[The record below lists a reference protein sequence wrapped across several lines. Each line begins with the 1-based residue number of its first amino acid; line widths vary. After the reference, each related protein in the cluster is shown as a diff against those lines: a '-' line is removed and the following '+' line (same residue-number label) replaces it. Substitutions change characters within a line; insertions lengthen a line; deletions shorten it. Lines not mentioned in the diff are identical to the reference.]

1 MMKAI
6 DNTPPSRRRP
16 HRLGASDR
24 QQDLSQDRPVVL
36 LVDDIADNLLAL
48 GAMLRGDD
56 FEIVTALSGRE
67 ALNIL
72 LVRNIA
78 LAIIDVH
85 MPEMDGF
92 ELATLMR
99 GVERTRYVPIVFV
112 TAGLRDA
119 SCMFKGYEVGAVDYL
134 WKPIDEQVL
143 RSKVD
148 VFVTL
153 ERQRQQLLQ
162 AERMRE
168 MFVGVL
174 GHDLRNPLQSMLASA
189 ERAAL
194 RTQDEVSRRL
204 LDVIALSGGRM
215 NRMIEQMLDLTR
227 IRLGDGISIR
237 PTPTD
242 LRRIIEQI
250 LDEFPK
256 HADRLIV
263 RCVGETRGTWDVDRL
278 FQLVSNLVGNA
289 VEHSPP
295 DSLVEVKI
303 DGSVEDRIRF
313 EICNGGPGLAGELQ
327 GVLFEPF
334 HSGDRTRGLG
344 LGLFICKQIVLAHGG
359 AIDFESSDE
368 TGTRFCV
375 TLPRLGSG
383 GLLSAPGAMVDVS
396 PRAAVAGAM
405 TRRMTARDEPR
416 RLEAAADGVDDGASP
431 MGTILL
437 VDDDR
442 GVRDSL
448 ALAFTIE
455 GYRVVAVA
463 DGDEAAH
470 CVSGARLRPD
480 IVVVDYHLPKG
491 MTGVQTV
498 RRLREMFNAD
508 VPAVILTGDPSEPA
522 ARPAPLERSVRL
534 SKPADLAQLMQI
546 MRDLLTQSLG

>member
-6 DNTPPSRRRP
+6 DNTPPGRRR
-16 HRLGASDR
+16 HHQLGVADR
-24 QQDLSQDRPVVL
+24 SQNVAQDRPVVL
-36 LVDDIADNLLAL
+36 LVDDVADNLLAL
-48 GAMLRGDD
+48 EAILRGED
-56 FEIVTALSGRE
+56 FEIVSALSGRE
-67 ALNIL
+67 ALDIL
-72 LVRNIA
+72 LARNIA

-112 TAGLRDA
+112 TAGLRDS

-134 WKPIDEQVL
+134 WKPIDEQIL

-194 RTQDEVSRRL
+194 RTEDEVSRRL
-204 LDVIALSGGRM
+204 LEVVAMSGGRM

-227 IRLGDGISIR
+227 IRLGGGISVR
-237 PTPTD
+237 PGPTD
-242 LRRIIEQI
+242 LRRVVEQI
-250 LDEFPK
+250 LDEFPR
-256 HADRLIV
+256 HANRLVI
-263 RCVGETRGTWDVDRL
+263 RYVGETRGSWDVDRL

-289 VEHSPP
+289 IEHSPP
-295 DSLVEVKI
+295 DSLVEVRI
-303 DGSVEDRIRF
+303 DGSVDDRIMLDIR
-313 EICNGGPGLAGELQ
+313 NGGPGLAAELQ
-327 GVLFEPF
+327 NVLFEPF

-359 AIDFESSDE
+359 AIDCESSDE

-375 TLPRLGSG
+375 TLPRRGSA
-383 GLLSAPGAMVDVS
+383 GLLVAPGARIDEP
-396 PRAAVAGAM
+396 PRATIIGA
-405 TRRMTARDEPR
+405 ACDEPR
-416 RLEAAADGVDDGASP
+416 RRDVAADGVDDGASHI
-431 MGTILL
+431 GTILL

-448 ALAFTIE
+448 TLAFTIE

-463 DGDEAAH
+463 DGDEAAR
-470 CVSGARLRPD
+470 CVSEARLRPD

-491 MTGVQTV
+491 VTGVQTV
-498 RRLREMFNAD
+498 RRLREMVNAD
-508 VPAVILTGDPSEPA
+508 VPAVILTGDPSRPA
-522 ARPAPLERSVRL
+522 GRPAPLERSVRL
-534 SKPADLAQLMQI
+534 SKPADFARLMQTL
-546 MRDLLTQSLG
+546 RELLTQSWG

>member
-6 DNTPPSRRRP
+6 DDTPPRRRRY
-16 HRLGASDR
+16 HQLGAADR
-24 QQDLSQDRPVVL
+24 DQNVAQDRPIVL

-48 GAMLRGDD
+48 EAILRGDD

-67 ALNIL
+67 ALDIL

-112 TAGLRDA
+112 TAGLRDS

-134 WKPIDEQVL
+134 WKPIDEQIL

-174 GHDLRNPLQSMLASA
+174 GHDLRNPLQGMLASA

-204 LDVIALSGGRM
+204 LDVVAMSGGRM

-227 IRLGDGISIR
+227 IRLGGGISIR
-237 PTPTD
+237 PAPTD
-242 LRRIIEQI
+242 LRGVVEQI
-250 LDEFPK
+250 LDEFPR
-256 HADRLIV
+256 HADRLII
-263 RCVGETRGTWDVDRL
+263 RYVGETRGSWDVDRL

-289 VEHSPP
+289 IEHSPP
-295 DSLVEVKI
+295 DSLVEVRI
-303 DGSVEDRIRF
+303 DGSVDDRIALDIR
-313 EICNGGPGLAGELQ
+313 NGGPGLAAELQ
-327 GVLFEPF
+327 NVLFEPF

-359 AIDFESSDE
+359 AIDCESSDA
-368 TGTRFCV
+368 TGTRFYV
-375 TLPRLGSG
+375 TLPRLGSA
-383 GLLSAPGAMVDVS
+383 GLLVAPGAQIDEP
-396 PRAAVAGAM
+396 PRATIIGA
-405 TRRMTARDEPR
+405 AHDEPR
-416 RLEAAADGVDDGASP
+416 RRDVAVDGVDDGASHI
-431 MGTILL
+431 GTILL

-448 ALAFTIE
+448 TLAFTIE
-455 GYRVVAVA
+455 GYRVVSVA
-463 DGDEAAH
+463 DGDEAAR
-470 CVSGARLRPD
+470 CVSEGRLRPD
-480 IVVVDYHLPKG
+480 IVVVDFHLPKG
-491 MTGVQTV
+491 VTGVQTV
-498 RRLREMFNAD
+498 RRLREMVNAD
-508 VPAVILTGDPSEPA
+508 VPAVILTGDPTRPA

-534 SKPADLAQLMQI
+534 SKPADFARLMQT
-546 MRDLLTQSLG
+546 MRDLLTRSWG

>member
-6 DNTPPSRRRP
+6 DNTPPGRRR
-16 HRLGASDR
+16 HHQLGAGDR
-24 QQDLSQDRPVVL
+24 SQNLAQDRPVVL

-48 GAMLRGDD
+48 EAILRGED
-56 FEIVTALSGRE
+56 FEIVSALSGRE
-67 ALNIL
+67 ALDIL

-112 TAGLRDA
+112 TAGLRDS

-134 WKPIDEQVL
+134 WKPIDEQIL

-153 ERQRQQLLQ
+153 ERQRQQLLH

-204 LDVIALSGGRM
+204 LEVVAMSGGRM

-227 IRLGDGISIR
+227 IRLGGGISVR
-237 PTPTD
+237 PAPTD
-242 LRRIIEQI
+242 LRRVVEQT
-250 LDEFPK
+250 LDEFPR
-256 HADRLIV
+256 HANRLII
-263 RCVGETRGTWDVDRL
+263 RYVGETRGSWDVDRL

-289 VEHSPP
+289 IEHSPP
-295 DSLVEVKI
+295 DSLVEVRI
-303 DGSVEDRIRF
+303 DGSVDDRIAFDIR
-313 EICNGGPGLAGELQ
+313 NGGPGLAAELRN
-327 GVLFEPF
+327 VLFEPF

-359 AIDFESSDE
+359 AIDCESSDE

-375 TLPRLGSG
+375 TLPRLGAA
-383 GLLSAPGAMVDVS
+383 GLLVAPGGPVDEP
-396 PRAAVAGAM
+396 PRPTSLGV
-405 TRRMTARDEPR
+405 ARDEPR
-416 RLEAAADGVDDGASP
+416 RLEVAADGVDDGASHI
-431 MGTILL
+431 GTILL
-437 VDDDR
+437 VDDDH

-448 ALAFTIE
+448 TLAFTIE
-455 GYRVVAVA
+455 GYRVIAVA
-463 DGDEAAH
+463 DGDEAARY
-470 CVSGARLRPD
+470 VSEERLRPD
-480 IVVVDYHLPKG
+480 IVVVDYHLPRG
-491 MTGVQTV
+491 ATGVQAV
-498 RRLREMFNAD
+498 RRLREMVNAD
-508 VPAVILTGDPSEPA
+508 VPAVILTGDPARMA

-534 SKPADLAQLMQI
+534 SKPADFARLMQT
-546 MRDLLTQSLG
+546 MRELLTQSWG